1 MGGFSALFASFQGAV
16 VKKLTKVKADLWTA
30 NTEVPV
36 EPLLSSWEGI
46 ARKKQLPV
54 LAADYVRSFRG
65 SAIHPEGWKAQG
77 GNIFSGNTC
86 GFYCKCGGVAPPME
100 LQVIPRRVDF
110 PDCPKGRNLCT
121 DRCIRHGGKG
131 FSEYEERKWVP
142 GPTCKKCGG
151 SGIEQVAE
159 EVLHLHSA
167 ARRAKAY
174 QNALKV
180 DVPDEIL
187 LYAKYYWDAQCRL
200 TGGMHAMPGLTTFD
214 AWLQALARCALA
226 PECYFRNNHRF
237 SGSGA
242 HDEKFGGP
250 TSYRYLPTCTHC
262 VQLVNT
268 WYIAKF
274 KPHLEEETEWWKDLV
289 KPRMGNPVHEIEPN
303 RNSKCAESHRI
314 PPPLNGDEFASFLY
328 ACQCAKLAFDIE
340 RAECQDNFFDALDSL
355 EEDFYDADS
364 TMLKRDLLSSDART
378 VKRAVLLRKKRCPTR
393 KSIFSMR
400 GQPQITFSA
409 GDLTSCLE
417 QILGSLP
424 TMKMDRE
431 ETEDQQ
437 DHLENKQGGDLLTTP
452 QFIEI
457 LKNKKREVRKKEFV
471 DSTQGRLLRANDFIL
486 SKHDVFLANSVLD
499 GLRKSKLIQRFAGK
513 CATSTKITVDLTNK
527 EEVVRY
533 GPKEL
538 ASEGFRQ
545 TFNVLNRPEFNA
557 LNKLAEAGWKEAKSV
572 VLNLHIRSYLPQQM
586 NAYAFCVIMWGHT
599 SDAQEAALSGSYV
612 YLGDGEATMLQLPL
626 LCEYIGQNLQD
637 FEAYKRSLVLST
649 VFPEFSGIAD
659 GKAMFGITSIE
670 FTEYLPTSHA
680 GITHERDSWDAMLR
694 SHSEEKRRF
703 LAGFNV
709 VDTIEKGNGKGF
721 SFPDF
726 NLKAV
731 PRHQAVVRTFED
743 QDVTPILAKSK
754 SMRVKTF
761 GSFRAGNIPINY
773 LGATTSTGCMPRHSI
788 SENIGCSV
796 GDMKSA
802 ENFVFTQLITMPTA
816 SMKGSILAG
825 VDILANARA
834 TMSGFYMR
842 WLQKGYVDTN
852 LKLVCHLPRAPFAG
866 ISFFVLID
874 GTGYLAKDAPTSFNE
889 EEILSYPL
897 HLVTTADVSSYEF
910 VLDWHRYIGQ
920 VPFAEENAFL
930 RPTLFLVACVSST
943 LALSTKVEFYLE
955 AQSVGEELP
964 RTLAP
969 SPVLSYPFKNTYLE
983 DLDLFLPPKRL
994 TLGER
999 ETTIIPLSFA
1009 KAKKSGDAVL
1019 YSHAAARLAHF
1030 QGIGGILHGVVY
1042 LVGSQLVASKLRIS
1056 MWSKEQ
1062 HIQHQAM
1069 NVYVDT
1075 DTGVAFDLPIKDAFY
1090 ASSVYGDSG
1099 AIIQI
1104 TCLCSPMSPN
1114 AIKAPFDMIF
1124 KIKGFT
1130 PDAPMCRTINF
1141 TQRFGWFAVEPTT
1154 ATGAIKIK
1162 IWPVSNHLESDEMK
1176 VTGYTNAFLQMCQTS
1191 TMHFGSVIIH
1201 FSWTLF
1207 GGTTNAATA
1216 GGVVTIAEGFGPE
1229 EENFRGHCRN
1239 FSIYEGKATVPLELG
1254 TFAGPTPLKKL
1265 DFKYRNWVRFTT
1277 PKGKNISSIFCAIE
1291 VLPGFSFYGRTGSPR
1306 LSIAGSSIPPSLE
1319 AGLNSSSQGG
1329 EDDVGDQYAAALG
1342 RGRGRGSRPGQS
1354 SSRG

>member
-1 MGGFSALFASFQGAV
+1 MFAPIGAPGMGERASQNFRSASGFRDLLVHAV
-16 VKKLTKVKADLWTA
+16 KVL
-30 NTEVPV
+30 V
-36 EPLLSSWEGI
+36 LS
-46 ARKKQLPV
+46 
-54 LAADYVRSFRG
+54 
-65 SAIHPEGWKAQG
+65 
-77 GNIFSGNTC
+77 
-86 GFYCKCGGVAPPME
+86 
-100 LQVIPRRVDF
+100 
-110 PDCPKGRNLCT
+110 
-121 DRCIRHGGKG
+121 
-131 FSEYEERKWVP
+131 
-142 GPTCKKCGG
+142 
-151 SGIEQVAE
+151 
-159 EVLHLHSA
+159 
-167 ARRAKAY
+167 AY
-174 QNALKV
+174 QRRPCTSMLRPREQKRIKMRLKWMC
-180 DVPDEIL
+180 L
-187 LYAKYYWDAQCRL
+187 MKFCFMQNNYWDTQRRF
-200 TGGMHAMPGLTTFD
+200 TGGMHNVPELATFD
-214 AWLQALARCALA
+214 AWLQHWRVVHWRLNIISEILIDFQALVRMMKNLA
-226 PECYFRNNHRF
+226 GQCHFDFYPV
-237 SGSGA
+237 
-242 HDEKFGGP
+242 
-250 TSYRYLPTCTHC
+250 CTHC
-262 VQLVNT
+262 VQLVNN
-268 WYIAKF
+268 WYIAEF

-303 RNSKCAESHRI
+303 RKSQYVESRRI
-314 PPPLNGDEFASFLY
+314 PPPLNGDEFANFLHV
-328 ACQCAKLAFDIE
+328 CQCAKLAFDVE
-340 RAECQDNFFDALDSL
+340 RAATEENFEDALDTL
-355 EEDFYDADS
+355 EEDFYDIDS
-364 TMLKRDLLSSDART
+364 TIPKRDLLAADARV
-378 VKRAVLLRKKRCPTR
+378 VKRAFTLRRKRRPNRT
-393 KSIFSMR
+393 SVYSMK
-400 GQPQITFSA
+400 GQPPVTFSA
-409 GDLTSCLE
+409 SDLVSCLG
-417 QILGSLP
+417 QVLSTLP
-424 TMKMDRE
+424 TVKMDRE
-431 ETEDQQ
+431 AIEDQQ
-437 DHLENKQGGDLLTTP
+437 DHLEDKQGGEILTTP
-452 QFIEI
+452 QFIEV
-457 LKNKKREVRKKEFV
+457 LRKKKREVREKEFD
-471 DSTQGRLLRANDFIL
+471 DSTQGKLLPAEDFTL

-545 TFNVLNRPEFNA
+545 TFNVLNRPEYNA

-586 NAYAFCVIMWGHT
+586 NAYAFCVIMWGHS

-626 LCEYIGQNLQD
+626 LCEYVGHNLQD

-694 SHSEEKRRF
+694 NHTEEKRRF

-709 VDTIEKGNGKGF
+709 VDTIEKGNRKGF

-726 NLKAV
+726 DLKAV

-743 QDVTPILAKSK
+743 QDVAPILSKAK

-761 GSFRAGNIPINY
+761 GSFRAGNIPVNF
-773 LGATTSTGCMPRHSI
+773 LGTPSNGQVASKHSV
-788 SENIGCSV
+788 SENAGYSV

-802 ENFVFTQLITMPTA
+802 ENFVFTQLITVPAA
-816 SMKGSILAG
+816 STKGNVLAG
-825 VDILANARA
+825 VDILANART

-842 WLQKGYVDTN
+842 WLQKGYIDTN
-852 LKLVCHLPRAPFAG
+852 LKLICHLPRAPFAG
-866 ISFFVLID
+866 MSFFVLID
-874 GTGYLAKDAPTSFNE
+874 GTGYLAKDAPTSLNE

-897 HLVTTADVSSYEF
+897 HLVTTSDVSSYEF

-943 LALSTKVEFYLE
+943 LALSAKVEFYLE

-969 SPVLSYPFKNTYLE
+969 SPVLSYPFQNSFLE

-1009 KAKKSGDAVL
+1009 KSKKSGDAVL

-1030 QGIGGILHGVVY
+1030 QGIGGVLHGVVY
-1042 LVGSQLVASKLRIS
+1042 LVGSQLVASQSRIS

-1062 HIQHQAM
+1062 HIQHQAV
-1069 NVYVDT
+1069 NVHVDT

-1099 AIIQI
+1099 AVIQV

-1124 KIKGFT
+1124 KIRGFT

-1154 ATGAIKIK
+1154 STGAIKLK
-1162 IWPVSNHLESDEMK
+1162 IWPVSNHLESEDMK

-1239 FSIYEGKATVPLELG
+1239 LSIYEGRATVPLELG

-1265 DFKYRNWVRFTT
+1265 DFKYRNWIRFTT
-1277 PKGKNISSIFCAIE
+1277 PKGRNISSIFCAIE

-1306 LSIAGSSIPPSLE
+1306 LSVVGTTVPPTADASTS
-1319 AGLNSSSQGG
+1319 NSQGG
-1329 EDDVGDQYAAALG
+1329 DEDIGDQYSAALG
-1342 RGRGRGSRPGQS
+1342 RGRGRGSRPGPS
-1354 SSRG
+1354 PIRG

>member
-1 MGGFSALFASFQGAV
+1 MSAHL
-16 VKKLTKVKADLWTA
+16 KV
-30 NTEVPV
+30 
-36 EPLLSSWEGI
+36 
-46 ARKKQLPV
+46 LPSTQK
-54 LAADYVRSFRG
+54 D
-65 SAIHPEGWKAQG
+65 
-77 GNIFSGNTC
+77 GNTC
-86 GFYCKCGGVAPPME
+86 GVYCRCAGATPPMV
-100 LQVIPRRVDF
+100 LQVTSQRVDF
-110 PDCPKGRNLCT
+110 PDCPKGRIVCT
-121 DRCIRHGGKG
+121 NRCIRHGGKG
-131 FSEYEERKWVP
+131 FSEFEERKWVP
-142 GPTCKKCGG
+142 GPVCQQCGG
-151 SGIEQVAE
+151 TGIEQVGVE
-159 EVLHLHSA
+159 LLHLHTA
-167 ARRAKAY
+167 AKRAKAY

-180 DVPDEIL
+180 DVPDEVL
-187 LYAKYYWDAQCRL
+187 LYAKYYWDTQRRF
-200 TGGMHAMPGLTTFD
+200 TGGMPNVPELATFD

-226 PECYFRNNHRF
+226 PEYHFRNTHRF

-250 TSYRYLPTCTHC
+250 MSFRFLPVCTHC
-262 VQLVNT
+262 VQLVNN

-274 KPHLEEETEWWKDLV
+274 KPHLEEETDWWKDLV
-289 KPRMGNPVHEIEPN
+289 KPRMGNPVHEIGPN
-303 RNSKCAESHRI
+303 RKPKYVESHRI
-314 PPPLNGDEFASFLY
+314 PPPLNGDEFANFLY
-328 ACQCAKLAFDIE
+328 TCQCAKLAFDIE
-340 RAECQDNFFDALDSL
+340 RAETEENFQDALDTL
-355 EEDFYDADS
+355 EEDFYDIDS
-364 TMLKRDLLSSDART
+364 TMLKRDLLNADARV
-378 VKRAVLLRKKRCPTR
+378 VKRAVILRRKRRPTR
-393 KSIFSMR
+393 TSIYSMK
-400 GQPQITFSA
+400 GQPIVTFSA
-409 GDLTSCLE
+409 SDLISCLG
-417 QILGSLP
+417 QVLNTLP

-431 ETEDQQ
+431 AIEDQQ
-437 DHLENKQGGDLLTTP
+437 DHLEDKQGGEILTTP
-452 QFIEI
+452 QFIEV
-457 LKNKKREVRKKEFV
+457 LRKKKREVREKEFD
-471 DSTQGRLLRANDFIL
+471 DSTQGKLLHAKDFTL

-499 GLRKSKLIQRFAGK
+499 GLRKSKMVQRFAGK
-513 CATSTKITVDLTNK
+513 CATSTKITVDLTDK

-533 GPKEL
+533 EPKEL
-538 ASEGFRQ
+538 VSEGFRQ
-545 TFNVLNRPEFNA
+545 TFNVLNRPEYNA

-586 NAYAFCVIMWGHT
+586 NAYAFCVIMWGHS

-626 LCEYIGQNLQD
+626 LCEYVGHNLQD
-637 FEAYKRSLVLST
+637 FEAYTRSLVLST

-659 GKAMFGITSIE
+659 GKAIFGITSIE

-694 SHSEEKRRF
+694 NHAGEKRRF

-726 NLKAV
+726 DLKAV
-731 PRHQAVVRTFED
+731 PRHQAVVRTLED
-743 QDVTPILAKSK
+743 QDVAPILSKTK

-761 GSFRAGNIPINY
+761 GSFRAGNIPVNF
-773 LGATTSTGCMPRHSI
+773 LGAPSNGQIVSRHSV
-788 SENIGCSV
+788 SENAGYSV

-802 ENFVFTQLITMPTA
+802 ENFTFTQLITMPAA
-816 SMKGSILAG
+816 STKGNVLAG
-825 VDILANARA
+825 VDILANART

-852 LKLVCHLPRAPFAG
+852 LKLICHLPRAPFAG

-874 GTGYLAKDAPTSFNE
+874 GTGYLAKDAPISFTE

-897 HLVTTADVSSYEF
+897 HLVTTSDVSSYEF

-943 LALSTKVEFYLE
+943 LALSARVEFYLE

-969 SPVLSYPFKNTYLE
+969 SPVLSYPFQNSFLE
-983 DLDLFLPPKRL
+983 DLDLFLAPKRL
-994 TLGER
+994 ALGER

-1009 KAKKSGDAVL
+1009 KFKKSGDAIL

-1030 QGIGGILHGVVY
+1030 QGIGGVLHGVVY

-1056 MWSKEQ
+1056 MWSKKQ

-1069 NVYVDT
+1069 NVHIDT

-1099 AIIQI
+1099 AVIQV

-1124 KIKGFT
+1124 KIRGFS

-1141 TQRFGWFAVEPTT
+1141 TQRFGWFAVEPTAT
-1154 ATGAIKIK
+1154 TGAIKLK
-1162 IWPVSNHLESDEMK
+1162 IWPVSNHLESDDMK

-1254 TFAGPTPLKKL
+1254 TFAGPTPLRKL
-1265 DFKYRNWVRFTT
+1265 DFKYRNWIRFTT
-1277 PKGKNISSIFCAIE
+1277 PKGKSISSIFCAIE

-1306 LSIAGSSIPPSLE
+1306 LSVAGTTVPPIVDASTSSL
-1319 AGLNSSSQGG
+1319 QGG
-1329 EDDVGDQYAAALG
+1329 DEDTGDQYAAALG
-1342 RGRGRGSRPGQS
+1342 RGRGRGSRPGPNPI
-1354 SSRG
+1354 RG

>member
-1 MGGFSALFASFQGAV
+1 MGGFGALFASFQGAIA
-16 VKKLTKVKADLWTA
+16 KKLAKVKVGLWTT
-30 NTEVPV
+30 NVEVPS

-65 SAIHPEGWKAQG
+65 PAVHPEGWKAQG

-86 GFYCKCGGVAPPME
+86 GVYCRCAGIAPPMV
-100 LQVIPRRVDF
+100 LQVTPQRVDF
-110 PDCPKGRNLCT
+110 PDCPKGRNICT

-142 GPTCKKCGG
+142 GPTCRKCGG

-159 EVLHLHSA
+159 ELLYLHSA
-167 ARRAKAY
+167 AKRAKAY

-180 DVPDEIL
+180 TVSDEVL
-187 LYAKYYWDAQCRL
+187 LYAKYYWDTQRRF
-200 TGGMHAMPGLTTFD
+200 TGGMHNVPELATFD

-226 PECYFRNNHRF
+226 PEYYFRNTHRF

-250 TSYRYLPTCTHC
+250 MSFRFLPVCTHC
-262 VQLVNT
+262 IQLVNN

-274 KPHLEEETEWWKDLV
+274 KPHLEEETDWWRDLV
-289 KPRMGNPVHEIEPN
+289 KPRMGNPVHEIEPS
-303 RNSKCAESHRI
+303 RRSKYVESYRT
-314 PPPLNGDEFASFLY
+314 PPPPAGDEFANFLY
-328 ACQCAKLAFDIE
+328 TCQCMKLAFDIE
-340 RAECQDNFFDALDSL
+340 RAELQDDFFDALDVL
-355 EEDFYDADS
+355 EGDFYEQDS
-364 TMLKRDLLSSDART
+364 CMLKRDLLACDART
-378 VKRAVLLRKKRCPTR
+378 TKRAVYLRRKRNPSCAP
-393 KSIFSMR
+393 IFSMKGR
-400 GQPQITFSA
+400 PRAVFKTNELA
-409 GDLTSCLE
+409 SCLE
-417 QILGSLP
+417 QVLSILP

-431 ETEDQQ
+431 VVEDQQ
-437 DHLENKQGGDLLTTP
+437 DHLEDKQGGEILTTP
-452 QFIEI
+452 QFIEV
-457 LKNKKREVRKKEFV
+457 LRKKKREVREKKFD
-471 DSTQGRLLRANDFIL
+471 DSTQGKLLRAKDFTL
-486 SKHDVFLANSVLD
+486 SKHDVFLANSVLS
-499 GLRKSKLIQRFAGK
+499 GLRKSKMIERFAGK

-545 TFNVLNRPEFNA
+545 AFNVLNRPEYNA

-586 NAYAFCVIMWGHT
+586 NAYAFCVIMWGHS

-626 LCEYIGQNLQD
+626 LCEYVGNNLQD

-694 SHSEEKRRF
+694 NHTEEKRRF

-726 NLKAV
+726 DLKAV

-743 QDVTPILAKSK
+743 QDVIPILSKAKN
-754 SMRVKTF
+754 MRIKTF
-761 GSFRAGNIPINY
+761 GSFRAGNIPVNF
-773 LGATTSTGCMPRHSI
+773 LGAPSNGQIASKHSI
-788 SENIGCSV
+788 SENAGHSV

-802 ENFVFTQLITMPTA
+802 ENFVFTQLITMPAA
-816 SMKGSILAG
+816 STKGNVLAG
-825 VDILANARA
+825 VDILANART

-842 WLQKGYVDTN
+842 WLKKGYVDTN
-852 LKLVCHLPRAPFAG
+852 LKLICHLPRAPFAG

-874 GTGYLAKDAPTSFNE
+874 GTGYLAKDAPTSLNE

-897 HLVTTADVSSYEF
+897 HLVTTSDVSSYEF
-910 VLDWHRYIGQ
+910 ILDWHRYIGQ

-943 LALSTKVEFYLE
+943 LALSAKVEFYLE

-969 SPVLSYPFKNTYLE
+969 SPVLSYPFQNSFLE

-1009 KAKKSGDAVL
+1009 KSKKSGDAVL

-1030 QGIGGILHGVVY
+1030 QGIGGVLHGVVY

-1069 NVYVDT
+1069 NVHVDT

-1099 AIIQI
+1099 AVIQI

-1124 KIKGFT
+1124 KIRGFS

-1154 ATGAIKIK
+1154 TTGAIKLK
-1162 IWPVSNHLESDEMK
+1162 IWPVSNHLESEDMK

-1265 DFKYRNWVRFTT
+1265 DFKYRNWIRFTT
-1277 PKGKNISSIFCAIE
+1277 PKGRNISSIFCAIE

-1306 LSIAGSSIPPSLE
+1306 LSIVGTTVPPIADLSTS
-1319 AGLNSSSQGG
+1319 NSQSGD
-1329 EDDVGDQYAAALG
+1329 EDIGDQYSAALG
-1342 RGRGRGSRPGQS
+1342 RGRGRGSRPGPNPI
-1354 SSRG
+1354 RG